1 VSTIYPGSPLSYPR
15 LIRGAI
21 LGFDPAMPV
30 PSVIIFQYNPDSLTR
45 TLQAQMGA
53 EGGDR
58 SEQLRLKGA
67 PTETIKLDIEI
78 DATDQLEKAEANAT
92 SMGIYPQLSALE
104 MLIYPKSSLVIAN
117 TILLALGTIEIIPPT
132 APLTIFVWGP
142 KRALPVKLNEFSIT
156 EEAHDTNLNP
166 IRAKV
171 SLGLRV
177 LSYSDLP
184 LTHPGYALFLA
195 HQVTKEAM
203 ARIGGSGS
211 LADVGGAGLSLP

>member
-1 VSTIYPGSPLSYPR
+1 VSARTPVAYPR
-15 LIRGAI
+15 MISGALIGV
-21 LGFDPAMPV
+21 DPTEPR

-58 SEQLRLKGA
+58 TEQLRLKGA
-67 PTETIKLDIEI
+67 PVETIKLDIEI
-78 DATDQLEKAEANAT
+78 DAADQLEANDSTARR
-92 SMGIYPQLSALE
+92 MGIYPQLSALE
-104 MLIYPKSSLVIAN
+104 MLVYPKSQYVIAN
-117 TILLALGTIEIIPPT
+117 TALLALGTIEILPPV

-142 KRALPVKLNEFSIT
+142 KRALPVKVTEFSIT
-156 EEAHDTNLNP
+156 EEAHDASLNP

-184 LTHPGYALFLA
+184 LSHPGYSLFLA

-203 ARIGGSGS
+203 AR
-211 LADVGGAGLSLP
+211 VGGAGNVADVAGGGLNLG

>member
-1 VSTIYPGSPLSYPR
+1 MSTTLPISR
-15 LIRGAI
+15 MIRGA
-21 LGFDPAMPV
+21 LVGLDPFNPV
-30 PSVIIFQYNPDSLTR
+30 ASVTIFQYNPETLTR
-45 TLQAQMGA
+45 TLQAQTGA

-67 PTETIKLDIEI
+67 PIETIKLDVEI
-78 DATDQLEKAEANAT
+78 DATDQLERDDEQAKAL
-92 SMGIYPQLSALE
+92 GIYPQLSALE

-117 TILLALGTIEIIPPT
+117 TVLLALGTIEVIPPM

-142 KRALPVKLNEFSIT
+142 KRALPVKLTEFTIT
-156 EEAHDTNLNP
+156 EEAYDQGLNP

-184 LTHPGYALFLA
+184 LSHPGYALFLA
-195 HQVTKEAM
+195 HQVAKEVM
-203 ARIGGSGS
+203 ATIGSSGS
-211 LADVGGAGLSLP
+211 LADVAGGARLI